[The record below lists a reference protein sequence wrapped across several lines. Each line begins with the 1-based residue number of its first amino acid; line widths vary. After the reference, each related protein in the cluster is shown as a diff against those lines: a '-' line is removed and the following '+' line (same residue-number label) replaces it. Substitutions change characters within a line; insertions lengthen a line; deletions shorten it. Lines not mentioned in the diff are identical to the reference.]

1 MSRPIIRTTGGPNLR
16 RRRDLTVLA
25 IVCALVIAGL
35 VAYVEIFRHPHVRA
49 PVPAPAVSVRPVLLG
64 PAPREA

>member
-16 RRRDLTVLA
+16 RRRDLIVLA
-25 IVCALVIAGL
+25 FLCCLVIAGL
-35 VAYVEIFRHPHVRA
+35 VVYVEIFRHPHVQT
-49 PVPAPAVSVRPVLLG
+49 PVPAPAVSVRPALVA

>member
-25 IVCALVIAGL
+25 IVCCLLIAGL
-35 VAYVEIFRHPHVRA
+35 VVYLEFFRHPHVQTTA
-49 PVPAPAVSVRPVLLG
+49 PAPAVSVGPLFPV
-64 PAPREA
+64 PAAREA

>member
-25 IVCALVIAGL
+25 VICALLIVGL
-35 VAYVEIFRHPHVRA
+35 VVYVEVFRHPHVQL
-49 PVPAPAVSVRPVLLG
+49 PIPAPAISLG
-64 PAPREA
+64 PALVAPASREA